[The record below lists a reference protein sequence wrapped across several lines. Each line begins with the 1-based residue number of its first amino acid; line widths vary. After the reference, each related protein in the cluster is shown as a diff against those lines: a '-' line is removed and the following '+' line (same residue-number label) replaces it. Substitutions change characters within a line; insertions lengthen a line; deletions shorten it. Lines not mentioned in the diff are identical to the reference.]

1 MKDFKDICESV
12 FDDDFEAQMD
22 KNLIINWFLEVGWKK
37 ESINSFLRIAKDGT
51 VSLVNPTMQNYM
63 YLNIGEDKPFPGK
76 WGDITKAKIELR
88 IDGDVDWSKLNLPES
103 VNELK
108 IYQREGKKIDL
119 TGLTNANGSIK
130 IVITGRIN
138 PSIKLDPKLTT
149 AHFVLEDGV
158 WGNEK
163 LKNINLSI
171 PKGVE
176 EVTIPKV
183 IATAIVE
190 KQLKKKVYING

>member
-1 MKDFKDICESV
+1 MKDFKDICESI
-12 FDDDFEAQMD
+12 FDNDFEEQMD
-22 KNLIINWFLEVGWKK
+22 KNMVINWFLDNGWKK
-37 ESINSFLRIAKDGT
+37 ESIDSFLRIAKDGT
-51 VSLVNPTMQNYM
+51 VSLINQNLERFFQ
-63 YLNIGEDKPFPGK
+63 LNLKDANPFPGK
-76 WGDITKAKIELR
+76 WRDITKAQIELR
-88 IDGDVDWSKLNLPES
+88 VDEDIDWTKLNLPES
-103 VNELK
+103 VDTLK

-130 IVITGRIN
+130 IAITSRIS

-183 IATAIVE
+183 IAVGIVE
-190 KQLKKKVYING
+190 KQLKRKVYID